1 MFPRTRSF
9 VLAASLLLVG
19 LTPSLLRAE
28 VEFNGL
34 MALKDGTLFTL
45 VDRTAG
51 TRSGWISLQQEFAGY
66 KLTAYDPKGDVL
78 TLTRDGAKTELR
90 LNVSKVQP
98 ARLELHGAVGT
109 TAGAT
114 TEIQR
119 ATLVFDEDNSFPLKN
134 GGVLH
139 LTPHQRPD
147 GTLQWQARFERPRAD
162 GSLETA
168 GVISVITLPDQAASI
183 RVGESNNPADNLG
196 FSFTP
201 TVTESAAGPAGA
213 TDPATK

>member
-1 MFPRTRSF
+1 MIPCTRPF
-9 VLAASLLLVG
+9 VLLASLVLVG
-19 LTPSLLRAE
+19 LIPAGLRAE
-28 VEFNGL
+28 VEFTGL
-34 MALKDGTLFTL
+34 IALKDGALFTL
-45 VDRTAG
+45 VDRAAG
-51 TRSGWISLQQEFAGY
+51 TRSGWIGLRQEFAGY
-66 KLTAYDPKGDVL
+66 TLATYDAKTDVL
-78 TLTRDGAKTELR
+78 ALTKDGAKTELR

-162 GSLETA
+162 GSLETM
-168 GVISVITLPDQAASI
+168 GVISVITRPNQAASI
-183 RVGESNNPADNLG
+183 QIGDRNNPADNLG

-201 TVTESAAGPAGA
+201 TVTETAAGPAGA